1 MNFLSHFILMADYN
15 RRINNQILNII
26 APLTDEQLLED
37 RGAYFNSIIGT
48 LNHILVGDII
58 WLTRF
63 SCHREYYASLQSVTQ
78 LAKPKGLNDVVSP
91 QLSQFEIARQTAD
104 STLCHWLNNEVML
117 EDFNKNLTYT
127 NTKGI
132 VSIRNF
138 GELLSHLFNHQTHHR
153 GQLSTL
159 LNQLQLDIGVTDF
172 LIEIPDLSQ

>member
-1 MNFLSHFILMADYN
+1 MNLVSHFILMADYN
-15 RRINNQILNII
+15 QRLNNQILAVI
-26 APLTDEQLLED
+26 ATLTDEQLMED

-63 SCHREYYASLQSVTQ
+63 ASHSEHYASLKSVTE
-78 LAKPKGLNDVVSP
+78 LAKPKGLNDLIFP
-91 QLSQFEIARQTAD
+91 QLSPFKTARESAD
-104 STLCHWLNNEVML
+104 STLCHWLNNEVVL
-117 EDFNKNLTYT
+117 EDFNKNLAYT

-172 LIEIPDLSQ
+172 LIEIPDLS